1 MTEKDVCQG
10 SCSDDIRTYV
20 SIEPEKDFN
29 VGSLAIKKGGAMEEH
44 IIDVVRYGAC
54 VSTLIISVIAMYKA
68 DDNNAMRRLSALL
81 GAVLILFNEE
91 IGRITYLLIG
101 SLIELWI
108 TLMGVG
114 FVLIAGLIIMF
125 LPVIGA
131 FRWLK
136 S

>member
-1 MTEKDVCQG
+1 
-10 SCSDDIRTYV
+10 
-20 SIEPEKDFN
+20 
-29 VGSLAIKKGGAMEEH
+29 MEEH
-44 IIDVVRYGAC
+44 IIDVVRYGVC
-54 VSTLIISVIAMYKA
+54 VSTLIISVIAMFKA

-81 GAVLILFNEE
+81 GAILIFFNEE

-125 LPVIGA
+125 LPVIWA